1 LRFFEPHLTEE
12 SVGLASGFDVL
23 CVFVNDRVNAAVI
36 AKLLAVRFASGLWNE
51 RALSGNLPSAFPYM
65 IVTGN
70 PPSCSGKGCAAAAS
84 GLEVFPMRPE
94 LLSVILPVF
103 NEADNLKEL
112 LPALFGNLED
122 LGLSYEVIVVDDG
135 STDHTTD
142 VVRQLARPQL
152 RLIQLRRNT
161 GQTAALMAGIR
172 FSKGDILISMDGDFQ
187 NDPADIPQLLAKLD
201 EGYDL
206 VSGWRQRRKDAALRR
221 NLPSSLA
228 NRLISAVS
236 GIHLHDYG
244 CTLKAYRRQALQGVQ
259 LYGEMH
265 RFIPIYAYWNGA
277 RVTEIPVRH
286 HARRHG
292 ASHYTLIRIPKVL
305 FDLLVVVFLHRF
317 AQRPMYVFGGV
328 GLFNFGVGLIAG
340 GAALYYKFFGNKAFI
355 TTPLPL
361 LFVMAFITGVMCFL
375 MGLLAELLVRTYYES
390 QNKATYMI
398 SYNGVEHDS
407 DVVPHASERRVV
419 QAFSHS

>member
-1 LRFFEPHLTEE
+1 ME
-12 SVGLASGFDVL
+12 STSVIVPEFDEQANTRARVEDA
-23 CVFVNDRVNAAVI
+23 DR
-36 AKLLAVRFASGLWNE
+36 
-51 RALSGNLPSAFPYM
+51 
-65 IVTGN
+65 
-70 PPSCSGKGCAAAAS
+70 
-84 GLEVFPMRPE
+84 RPE
-94 LLSVILPVF
+94 LISVILPVF
-103 NEADNLKEL
+103 NEAHNLKEL
-112 LPALFGNLED
+112 LPAVFRNLEG

-135 STDHTTD
+135 STDQTGE

-172 FSKGDILISMDGDFQ
+172 FSKGDILITMDGDLQ

-206 VSGWRQRRKDAALRR
+206 VSGWRQQRKDAALRR

-236 GIHLHDYG
+236 GIFLHDYG

-286 HARRHG
+286 HARGHG
-292 ASHYTLIRIPKVL
+292 VSHYTLMRIPKVL
-305 FDLLVVVFLHRF
+305 FDLLVVVFLHRY

-328 GLFNFGVGLIAG
+328 GLISMGIGVIAG
-340 GAALYYKFFGNKAFI
+340 GAALYYKIFGHKHFI
-355 TTPLPL
+355 ATPLPQ
-361 LFVMAFITGVMCFL
+361 LFVMAFITGAMCFL

-398 SYNGVEHDS
+398 SYAGAEQDGDGIS
-407 DVVPHASERRVV
+407 RASERPAA
-419 QAFSHS
+419 QAFPRS

>member
-1 LRFFEPHLTEE
+1 VGRRVQV
-12 SVGLASGFDVL
+12 SV
-23 CVFVNDRVNAAVI
+23 
-36 AKLLAVRFASGLWNE
+36 
-51 RALSGNLPSAFPYM
+51 
-65 IVTGN
+65 
-70 PPSCSGKGCAAAAS
+70 
-84 GLEVFPMRPE
+84 MRPE
-94 LLSVILPVF
+94 LVSIILPVF
-103 NEADNLKEL
+103 NEAENLKEL
-112 LPALFGNLED
+112 LPALFRSLEGLD
-122 LGLSYEVIVVDDG
+122 LSYEVIVVDDG
-135 STDHTTD
+135 STDQTGEI
-142 VVRQLARPQL
+142 VRQLARPQL

-172 FSKGDILISMDGDFQ
+172 FSRGDILISMDGDLQ

-201 EGYDL
+201 QGYDL
-206 VSGWRQRRKDAALRR
+206 VSGWRQKRQDAALRR
-221 NLPSSLA
+221 NFPSRLA

-236 GIHLHDYG
+236 GISLHDYG

-286 HARRHG
+286 HPRRYG
-292 ASHYTLIRIPKVL
+292 VSHYNLKRIPKVL

-317 AQRPMYVFGGV
+317 AQRPMYIFGGV
-328 GLFNFGVGLIAG
+328 GLINFGIGVIAG
-340 GAALYYKFFGNKAFI
+340 GAALYYKFFGGKSFI
-355 TTPLPL
+355 ATPLPL

-398 SYNGVEHDS
+398 SYAGAEEDGNGLS
-407 DVVPHASERRVV
+407 RASERPAA
-419 QAFSHS
+419 QAFPRS

>member
-1 LRFFEPHLTEE
+1 MKSLPVIFPSFNEE
-12 SVGLASGFDVL
+12 A
-23 CVFVNDRVNAAVI
+23 NAQDGVEDAC
-36 AKLLAVRFASGLWNE
+36 R
-51 RALSGNLPSAFPYM
+51 
-65 IVTGN
+65 
-70 PPSCSGKGCAAAAS
+70 
-84 GLEVFPMRPE
+84 RPE

-103 NEADNLKEL
+103 NEAHNLKEL
-112 LPALFGNLED
+112 LPALFLSLEG
-122 LGLSYEVIVVDDG
+122 LGLCYEVIVVDDG
-135 STDHTTD
+135 STDQTGEI
-142 VVRQLARPQL
+142 VRELARPQL
-152 RLIQLRRNT
+152 RLIQLRRNA

-172 FSKGDILISMDGDFQ
+172 FSRGDVLITMDGDFQ
-187 NDPADIPQLLAKLD
+187 NDPADIPKLLAKLD

-206 VSGWRQRRKDAALRR
+206 VSGWRQQRKDAALQR

-236 GIHLHDYG
+236 GIYLHDYG

-292 ASHYTLIRIPKVL
+292 ISNYSLIRIPKVL

-328 GLFNFGVGLIAG
+328 GLINFGVGVIAG
-340 GAALYYKFFGNKAFI
+340 SAALYYKFVHHEAFI
-355 TTPLPL
+355 KTPLPL

-390 QNKATYMI
+390 QNKATYTI
-398 SYNGVEHDS
+398 LDAGAEQGGNGLS
-407 DVVPHASERRVV
+407 PASERSAA
-419 QAFSHS
+419 QAFSRS

>member
-1 LRFFEPHLTEE
+1 
-12 SVGLASGFDVL
+12 
-23 CVFVNDRVNAAVI
+23 
-36 AKLLAVRFASGLWNE
+36 
-51 RALSGNLPSAFPYM
+51 M
-65 IVTGN
+65 I
-70 PPSCSGKGCAAAAS
+70 
-84 GLEVFPMRPE
+84 
-94 LLSVILPVF
+94 SVILPVF

-112 LPALFGNLED
+112 LPALFRSLEA

-135 STDHTTD
+135 STDQTGEI
-142 VVRQLARPQL
+142 VRQLARPQL
-152 RLIQLRRNT
+152 RLIQLRRNS

-172 FSKGDILISMDGDFQ
+172 FSKGDILISMDGDLQ
-187 NDPADIPQLLAKLD
+187 NDPADIPRLLAKLD

-221 NLPSSLA
+221 KFPSTLA

-236 GIHLHDYG
+236 GIYLHDYG

-292 ASHYTLIRIPKVL
+292 VSHYNLQRIPKVL

-328 GLFNFGVGLIAG
+328 GLINFGIGVIAA
-340 GAALYYKFFGNKAFI
+340 GAALYYKFFRHESFI
-355 TTPLPL
+355 KTPLPL

-398 SYNGVEHDS
+398 SYAGVEQDGEGLS
-407 DVVPHASERRVV
+407 RESERPAA
-419 QAFSHS
+419 QALPRS

>member
-1 LRFFEPHLTEE
+1 MKSLSVVSPVFNEE
-12 SVGLASGFDVL
+12 A
-23 CVFVNDRVNAAVI
+23 NIQAVQDDY
-36 AKLLAVRFASGLWNE
+36 R
-51 RALSGNLPSAFPYM
+51 
-65 IVTGN
+65 
-70 PPSCSGKGCAAAAS
+70 
-84 GLEVFPMRPE
+84 RPE
-94 LLSVILPVF
+94 LLSIILPVF
-103 NEADNLKEL
+103 NEAHNLKEL
-112 LPALFGNLED
+112 LPALFCSLEG

-135 STDHTTD
+135 SVDQTAEI
-142 VVRQLARPQL
+142 VRQLARPQL
-152 RLIQLRRNT
+152 RLVQLRRNA

-172 FSKGDILISMDGDFQ
+172 FSKGDILITMDGDFQ
-187 NDPADIPQLLAKLD
+187 NDPADIPKLLAKLD

-206 VSGWRQRRKDAALRR
+206 VSGWRQQRKDAALRR

-236 GIHLHDYG
+236 GIYLHDYG
-244 CTLKAYRRQALQGVQ
+244 CTLKAYRREALQGVQ

-286 HARRHG
+286 HPRRHG
-292 ASHYTLIRIPKVL
+292 ISNYSLIRIPKVL

-328 GLFNFGVGLIAG
+328 GLINFGVGLIAG
-340 GAALYYKFFGNKAFI
+340 GAALYYKFVDHEAFI
-355 TTPLPL
+355 KTPLPL

-390 QNKATYMI
+390 QNKPTYMI
-398 SYNGVEHDS
+398 SYAGAEQGGDGLS
-407 DVVPHASERRVV
+407 RASERPAA
-419 QAFSHS
+419 QAFPGS

>member
-1 LRFFEPHLTEE
+1 
-12 SVGLASGFDVL
+12 
-23 CVFVNDRVNAAVI
+23 
-36 AKLLAVRFASGLWNE
+36 
-51 RALSGNLPSAFPYM
+51 
-65 IVTGN
+65 
-70 PPSCSGKGCAAAAS
+70 
-84 GLEVFPMRPE
+84 MRPE
-94 LLSVILPVF
+94 LVSVILPVF

-112 LPALFGNLED
+112 LPALFRSVD
-122 LGLSYEVIVVDDG
+122 ALGLSYEVVVVDDG
-135 STDHTTD
+135 SIDQTGEI
-142 VVRQLARPQL
+142 VRQLARPQL

-172 FSKGDILISMDGDFQ
+172 FSKGDILITMDGDLQ

-201 EGYDL
+201 QGYDL
-206 VSGWRQRRKDAALRR
+206 VSGWRQRRQDAALRR
-221 NLPSSLA
+221 KFPSQLA

-236 GIHLHDYG
+236 GIYLHDYG

-286 HARRHG
+286 HARQHG
-292 ASHYTLIRIPKVL
+292 ASHYNLMRIPKVL

-328 GLFNFGVGLIAG
+328 GLINIGVGVIAG
-340 GAALYYKFFGNKAFI
+340 CAALYYKFFGHKSFI

-361 LFVMAFITGVMCFL
+361 LFVMAFITGAMCFL

-398 SYNGVEHDS
+398 SNAGAEQGGDRL
-407 DVVPHASERRVV
+407 PRASERS
-419 QAFSHS
+419 AA

>member
-1 LRFFEPHLTEE
+1 ME
-12 SVGLASGFDVL
+12 SPSVIVPEFDEQA
-23 CVFVNDRVNAAVI
+23 NSRARVEDAH
-36 AKLLAVRFASGLWNE
+36 R
-51 RALSGNLPSAFPYM
+51 
-65 IVTGN
+65 
-70 PPSCSGKGCAAAAS
+70 
-84 GLEVFPMRPE
+84 RPE
-94 LLSVILPVF
+94 LISVILPVF
-103 NEADNLKEL
+103 NEANNLKEL
-112 LPALFGNLED
+112 LPAVFRNLEG
-122 LGLSYEVIVVDDG
+122 LGLSYEVVVVDDG
-135 STDHTTD
+135 STDQTGE

-152 RLIQLRRNT
+152 RLIQLRRNS

-172 FSKGDILISMDGDFQ
+172 FSKGDILITMDGDLQ

-206 VSGWRQRRKDAALRR
+206 VSGWRQQRKDAALRR

-236 GIHLHDYG
+236 GIFLHDYG

-286 HARRHG
+286 HARGHG
-292 ASHYTLIRIPKVL
+292 VSHYTLMRIPKVL
-305 FDLLVVVFLHRF
+305 FDLLVVVFLHRY

-328 GLFNFGVGLIAG
+328 GLTSMGIGVIAG
-340 GAALYYKFFGNKAFI
+340 GAALYYKFVDHESFI
-355 TTPLPL
+355 KTPLPL

-398 SYNGVEHDS
+398 SYSGAEQDGDGLS
-407 DVVPHASERRVV
+407 PASERSAA
-419 QAFSHS
+419 QAFPRS

>member
-1 LRFFEPHLTEE
+1 MKAPQLERQ
-12 SVGLASGFDVL
+12 
-23 CVFVNDRVNAAVI
+23 RV
-36 AKLLAVRFASGLWNE
+36 
-51 RALSGNLPSAFPYM
+51 ALSPENEYK
-65 IVTGN
+65 
-70 PPSCSGKGCAAAAS
+70 SC
-84 GLEVFPMRPE
+84 LMRPE
-94 LLSVILPVF
+94 LVSIILPVF

-112 LPALFGNLED
+112 LPALFRNLD
-122 LGLSYEVIVVDDG
+122 ALGLRYEVIVVDDG
-135 STDHTTD
+135 STDQTGEI
-142 VVRQLARPQL
+142 VRQLARPEL

-172 FSKGDILISMDGDFQ
+172 FSRGDILITMDGDLQ

-206 VSGWRQRRKDAALRR
+206 VSGWRQQRQDAALRR

-236 GIHLHDYG
+236 GIYLHDYG

-292 ASHYTLIRIPKVL
+292 ISHYTLIRIPKVL
-305 FDLLVVVFLHRF
+305 FDLLVVVFLHRYG
-317 AQRPMYVFGGV
+317 QRPMYVFGGV
-328 GLFNFGVGLIAG
+328 GLISIGIGMIAG
-340 GAALYYKFFGNKAFI
+340 CAALYYKFFGGKSFI

-361 LFVMAFITGVMCFL
+361 LFVMAFITGAMCFL

-390 QNKATYMI
+390 QNKPTYMI
-398 SYNGVEHDS
+398 SYDGVEQDGDGLS
-407 DVVPHASERRVV
+407 RASERPAA
-419 QAFSHS
+419 QAFPRS

>member
-1 LRFFEPHLTEE
+1 MKSLPVIFPSFNEE
-12 SVGLASGFDVL
+12 A
-23 CVFVNDRVNAAVI
+23 NA
-36 AKLLAVRFASGLWNE
+36 
-51 RALSGNLPSAFPYM
+51 RAGVEDAYR
-65 IVTGN
+65 
-70 PPSCSGKGCAAAAS
+70 
-84 GLEVFPMRPE
+84 RPE

-103 NEADNLKEL
+103 NEAHNLKEL
-112 LPALFGNLED
+112 LPALFRSLED
-122 LGLSYEVIVVDDG
+122 LGLSYEVLVVDDG
-135 STDHTTD
+135 SIDQTGEI
-142 VVRQLARPQL
+142 VRQLARPQL
-152 RLIQLRRNT
+152 RLIQLRRNA

-201 EGYDL
+201 QGYDL
-206 VSGWRQRRKDAALRR
+206 VSGWRKDRKDARLRR
-221 NLPSSLA
+221 NLPSWLA

-236 GIHLHDYG
+236 GVHLHDYG

-292 ASHYTLIRIPKVL
+292 ISHYSLIRIPKVL

-328 GLFNFGVGLIAG
+328 GLINFGVGVIAG
-340 GAALYYKFFGNKAFI
+340 SAALYYKFVDHEAFI
-355 TTPLPL
+355 KTPLPL

-390 QNKATYMI
+390 QNKPTYMI
-398 SYNGVEHDS
+398 SYSGAEQGGGGLS
-407 DVVPHASERRVV
+407 RASERPAA
-419 QAFSHS
+419 QAFPRS

>member
-1 LRFFEPHLTEE
+1 MKA
-12 SVGLASGFDVL
+12 GLLCRGKAST
-23 CVFVNDRVNAAVI
+23 
-36 AKLLAVRFASGLWNE
+36 S
-51 RALSGNLPSAFPYM
+51 PS
-65 IVTGN
+65 
-70 PPSCSGKGCAAAAS
+70 
-84 GLEVFPMRPE
+84 LMRPE

-112 LPALFGNLED
+112 LPALFRTLD
-122 LGLSYEVIVVDDG
+122 ALGFSYEVIVVDDG
-135 STDHTTD
+135 STDQTGE
-142 VVRQLARPQL
+142 VVRKLARPQL
-152 RLIQLRRNT
+152 RLVQLRRNT

-172 FSKGDILISMDGDFQ
+172 FSRGDILITMDGDLQ
-187 NDPADIPQLLAKLD
+187 NDPEDIPKLLAKLN

-277 RVTEIPVRH
+277 RVTEMPVRH

-292 ASHYTLIRIPKVL
+292 ISHYTLIRIPKVL
-305 FDLLVVVFLHRF
+305 FDLLVVVFLHRYG
-317 AQRPMYVFGGV
+317 QRPMYVFGGV
-328 GLFNFGVGLIAG
+328 GLTSIGIGVIAG
-340 GAALYYKFFGNKAFI
+340 GAALYYKFFGHKPLI

-361 LFVMAFITGVMCFL
+361 LFVMAFITGAMCFL

-390 QNKATYMI
+390 QNKPTYMI
-398 SYNGVEHDS
+398 SYSGAEQDGDS
-407 DVVPHASERRVV
+407 LPLASERQPVET
-419 QAFSHS
+419 FSRS

>member
-1 LRFFEPHLTEE
+1 
-12 SVGLASGFDVL
+12 VGG
-23 CVFVNDRVNAAVI
+23 
-36 AKLLAVRFASGLWNE
+36 GLQVC
-51 RALSGNLPSAFPYM
+51 LMP
-65 IVTGN
+65 
-70 PPSCSGKGCAAAAS
+70 
-84 GLEVFPMRPE
+84 PE

-112 LPALFGNLED
+112 LPALFRSLEG

-135 STDHTTD
+135 STDQTGEI
-142 VVRQLARPQL
+142 VRQLARPQL
-152 RLIQLRRNT
+152 RLIQLRRNA

-172 FSKGDILISMDGDFQ
+172 FSKGDILITMDGDLQ

-201 EGYDL
+201 QGYDL
-206 VSGWRQRRKDAALRR
+206 VSGWRQRRQDAALRR

-236 GIHLHDYG
+236 GIYLHDYG

-292 ASHYTLIRIPKVL
+292 VSHYTLIRIPKVL

-328 GLFNFGVGLIAG
+328 GLINFGIGVIAA
-340 GAALYYKFFGNKAFI
+340 GAALYYKFFGHKSFI

-398 SYNGVEHDS
+398 SYAGVEQGGDGLS
-407 DVVPHASERRVV
+407 PASERPAA
-419 QAFSHS
+419 QAFPRS

>member
-1 LRFFEPHLTEE
+1 MKSLSAIFPVSNEE
-12 SVGLASGFDVL
+12 ANIRAVVENAS
-23 CVFVNDRVNAAVI
+23 R
-36 AKLLAVRFASGLWNE
+36 
-51 RALSGNLPSAFPYM
+51 
-65 IVTGN
+65 
-70 PPSCSGKGCAAAAS
+70 
-84 GLEVFPMRPE
+84 RPE
-94 LLSVILPVF
+94 LVSVIVPVF
-103 NEADNLKEL
+103 NEADNLREL
-112 LPALFGNLED
+112 LPALFRSLDD
-122 LGLSYEVIVVDDG
+122 LDFSYEVIVVDDG
-135 STDHTTD
+135 STDQTAEI
-142 VVRQLARPQL
+142 VRQLARPQL
-152 RLIQLRRNT
+152 RLIQLRRNS

-172 FSKGDILISMDGDFQ
+172 FSKGDILISMDGDLQ

-236 GIHLHDYG
+236 GIYLHDYG

-292 ASHYTLIRIPKVL
+292 VSHYNLIRIPKVL

-328 GLFNFGVGLIAG
+328 GLISFGIGVIAG
-340 GAALYYKFFGNKAFI
+340 GAALYYKFFGHKSFI
-355 TTPLPL
+355 TTPLPQ
-361 LFVMAFITGVMCFL
+361 LFVMAFITGAMCFL

-398 SYNGVEHDS
+398 SYAGAEQSGDALS
-407 DVVPHASERRVV
+407 RPSEGPAS
-419 QAFSHS
+419 QAFPRS